1 MTAGHA
7 REVLAIYQAGID
19 EGDATFET
27 VADRPRRS
35 LVEEALEEEAK
46 RQQMVHERF
55 QIKVGEINPLR
66 PPGYT
71 GPSYGTPTWVYV
83 AIGLGV
89 LALLAIIAVFASLS

>member
-1 MTAGHA
+1 M
-7 REVLAIYQAGID
+7 
-19 EGDATFET
+19 
-27 VADRPRRS
+27 ADGPRRS

-83 AIGLGV
+83 AACLGI
-89 LALLAIIAVFASLS
+89 LALLAFIGIFAF

>member
-1 MTAGHA
+1 MASTTDD
-7 REVLAIYQAGID
+7 LTS
-19 EGDATFET
+19 ATFET

-46 RQQMVHERF
+46 RQQVVHERF
-55 QIKVGEINPLR
+55 RTKVGEVNPLR

-83 AIGLGV
+83 AASLGV
-89 LALLAIIAVFASLS
+89 LVLLAIIVLVVFP